1 MTHKEIFD
9 DRALIIAALY
19 RWFQSQE
26 IDTAS
31 ATAIMTAAVGHIVH
45 EASKNNPAKIMEGVT
60 RSAELILEI
69 AVKGL

>member
-26 IDTAS
+26 IDTPS

-45 EASKNNPAKIMEGVT
+45 ETAKNDPAKIMEGVT

>member
-1 MTHKEIFD
+1 MTHQEIFD

-31 ATAIMTAAVGHIVH
+31 ATTVMTCAVGHMIQQ
-45 EASKNNPAKIMEGVT
+45 ASKQDGEKVIEGVT
-60 RSAELILEI
+60 RAAELILEV
-69 AVKGL
+69 AMKGL